1 MQLFSYVQYA
11 SFYKKKIHLIKGHKE
26 LVSYNTFDNY
36 PTMAAA
42 QVRNEK
48 VGNPKSNRRRRK
60 KRRTEDFSSDSE
72 SSSSS
77 SSSSDESMDGAA
89 EEPKPLKETKSI
101 NIDDIDIDSDNETD
115 VNSQDKQNQLRPEP
129 LSNET
134 HEKLSNIKLT
144 TSKLT
149 RAGGSSKNSN
159 IDINQVKKTLVKD
172 QDQLNN
178 EYLMLMAS
186 SFSNDLDELRK
197 KPDFTDKS
205 LVLLAKTLQSGSN
218 MFDEETLHAILEQ

>member
-1 MQLFSYVQYA
+1 
-11 SFYKKKIHLIKGHKE
+11 
-26 LVSYNTFDNY
+26 
-36 PTMAAA
+36 MAAA
-42 QVRNEK
+42 QVKNEK
-48 VGNPKSNRRRRK
+48 IGNPKSNRRRRK

-77 SSSSDESMDGAA
+77 SSDESMDDAA
-89 EEPKPLKETKSI
+89 EEPKPIKETKSI
-101 NIDDIDIDSDNETD
+101 NIDDIDIDSDKETD
-115 VNSQDKQNQLRPEP
+115 VNSQEKQNLLRPEP

-149 RAGGSSKNSN
+149 SVGGSSKNSN
-159 IDINQVKKTLVKD
+159 IDINQVKKTLAKD
-172 QDQLNN
+172 KDQLNN

-218 MFDEETLHAILEQ
+218 MSDEETLNAILEQ

>member
-1 MQLFSYVQYA
+1 
-11 SFYKKKIHLIKGHKE
+11 
-26 LVSYNTFDNY
+26 
-36 PTMAAA
+36 MAAA
-42 QVRNEK
+42 QVKNEK
-48 VGNPKSNRRRRK
+48 IGNPKSNRRRRK

-77 SSSSDESMDGAA
+77 SSSSDEAMNDAA
-89 EEPKPLKETKSI
+89 EEPKPIKETKSI
-101 NIDDIDIDSDNETD
+101 NIDDIDIDSDKETD
-115 VNSQDKQNQLRPEP
+115 VSSQDKQNQLRPEP

-149 RAGGSSKNSN
+149 SVGGSSKNSN
-159 IDINQVKKTLVKD
+159 IDINQVKKTLAKD
-172 QDQLNN
+172 KDQLNN

-218 MFDEETLHAILEQ
+218 MFDEETLNAILEQ

>member
-1 MQLFSYVQYA
+1 
-11 SFYKKKIHLIKGHKE
+11 
-26 LVSYNTFDNY
+26 
-36 PTMAAA
+36 MAAA
-42 QVRNEK
+42 QVKNERI
-48 VGNPKSNRRRRK
+48 GNPKSNRRRRK

-77 SSSSDESMDGAA
+77 SDESMDDPA
-89 EEPKPLKETKSI
+89 EKPKPIKETKSI
-101 NIDDIDIDSDNETD
+101 NIDDIDIDSDNEAD

-149 RAGGSSKNSN
+149 SVGGSSKNSN
-159 IDINQVKKTLVKD
+159 IDINQVKKTLAKD
-172 QDQLNN
+172 KDQLNN

-218 MFDEETLHAILEQ
+218 MFDEDTLNAILEQ

>member
-1 MQLFSYVQYA
+1 MTTIQLS
-11 SFYKKKIHLIKGHKE
+11 
-26 LVSYNTFDNY
+26 NY

-42 QVRNEK
+42 QIKNEK
-48 VGNPKSNRRRRK
+48 IGNPKSNRRRRK

-77 SSSSDESMDGAA
+77 SSSDESMDKAT
-89 EEPKPLKETKSI
+89 EEPKPIKDTKSI
-101 NIDDIDIDSDNETD
+101 NIDDIDIDSDND
-115 VNSQDKQNQLRPEP
+115 ADNIKSQDTQNHLRPEP

-134 HEKLSNIKLT
+134 HEKLSNVKLT

-149 RAGGSSKNSN
+149 SVGGSAKSGN
-159 IDINQVKKTLVKD
+159 IDINQVKTTLAKD
-172 QDQLNN
+172 KDQLNN

-218 MFDEETLHAILEQ
+218 MFDEDTLNAILEQ

>member
-1 MQLFSYVQYA
+1 MYSTHQ
-11 SFYKKKIHLIKGHKE
+11 FYKKKIHLIKGHKE
-26 LVSYNTFDNY
+26 LVSCNTFDNY
-36 PTMAAA
+36 PTMVAA
-42 QVRNEK
+42 QIKNEK

-77 SSSSDESMDGAA
+77 SSDESMDDAA
-89 EEPKPLKETKSI
+89 EEPKPIKETKGI
-101 NIDDIDIDSDNETD
+101 NIDDIDVDSDNEND

-134 HEKLSNIKLT
+134 HERLSNIKLT

-149 RAGGSSKNSN
+149 SAGGSSKNSN
-159 IDINQVKKTLVKD
+159 IDINQVKKTLVKE

-218 MFDEETLHAILEQ
+218 MFDEETLNAILEQ